1 MNQGKER
8 RLLVVRCCML
18 FIVLVGWAIFF
29 GYLFSIHRAA
39 GTEFGDM
46 VGLVFVPSLLVL
58 VGTALFCAFIYLIYR
73 TALIKI
79 R

>member
-18 FIVLVGWAIFF
+18 FVVLVSWAIFF
-29 GYLFSIHRAA
+29 AYLFSLYRAT

-46 VGLVFVPSLLVL
+46 IGLVFVPSLLVL
-58 VGTALFCAFIYLIYR
+58 VGTALFCAIIYFIYR